1 MNKFST
7 DNVQQNVYY
16 RKFLIEN
23 SMFTVHCEGEVVSIG
38 EWVYGTVSV
47 FLPPD
52 ESALA
57 KWGSVSL
64 PG

>member
-1 MNKFST
+1 
-7 DNVQQNVYY
+7 
-16 RKFLIEN
+16 
-23 SMFTVHCEGEVVSIG
+23 MFTVHCEGEVVSIG